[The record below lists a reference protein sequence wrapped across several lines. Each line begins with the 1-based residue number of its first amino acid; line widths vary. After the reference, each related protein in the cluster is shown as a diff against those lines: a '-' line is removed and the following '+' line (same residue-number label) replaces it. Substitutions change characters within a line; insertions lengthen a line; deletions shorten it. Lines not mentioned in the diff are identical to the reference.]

1 MILNTTWQ
9 IVSAMGV
16 EAICVFFITYFIS
29 TKGRVAERSY
39 YDVVIEKAGL
49 EERLRENLEENAGL
63 KQKIQNLHLELQEAR
78 DKALV
83 LDIEKKNLE
92 RTNMQFDA
100 FLKSVDEQTKL
111 HFENLANKIFDE
123 KMNKFSKMSREGLHY
138 LLEPVKENMQILKKE
153 LEEAFVRQGKE
164 QFSLKNE
171 IQRIVLANE
180 RITLQAENLAS
191 ALKGNNKLQGS
202 WGEVILEKVLED
214 SGLRRDQDYKMHSAG
229 MSLTG
234 ITGGKQYPDVV
245 VLLPEDKH
253 IVVDSKVSLV
263 HYERYCSEKQDE
275 NLRLAHLKQFV
286 HSVRSHVNDLAG
298 KRYTDIDSLN
308 TPDFVLM
315 FIPIESAYFLMVRAD
330 TELHGYAWCKKV
342 VIVCPSTL
350 LATLRTIESL
360 WRLEK
365 QNRNTLEIARQ
376 GGALYDKIAGFI
388 QDMQKLGKQLDVA
401 GCVYRDAMKKLSEGH
416 GNILSRTKNL
426 KNLGVKA
433 SKSLE
438 IEAVDG

>member
-9 IVSAMGV
+9 IVSVMGV

-29 TKGRVAERSY
+29 TKGRVVERSY

-49 EERLRENLEENAGL
+49 EERLRENLEENVGL

-138 LLEPVKENMQILKKE
+138 LLEPVKENIQILKKE

-308 TPDFVLM
+308 APDFVLM

-416 GNILSRTKNL
+416 GNILARTKNL

-438 IEAVDG
+438 IEAVDS

>member
-138 LLEPVKENMQILKKE
+138 LLEPVKENMQILK
-153 LEEAFVRQGKE
+153 
-164 QFSLKNE
+164 
-171 IQRIVLANE
+171 
-180 RITLQAENLAS
+180 
-191 ALKGNNKLQGS
+191 
-202 WGEVILEKVLED
+202 
-214 SGLRRDQDYKMHSAG
+214 
-229 MSLTG
+229 
-234 ITGGKQYPDVV
+234 
-245 VLLPEDKH
+245 
-253 IVVDSKVSLV
+253 
-263 HYERYCSEKQDE
+263 
-275 NLRLAHLKQFV
+275 
-286 HSVRSHVNDLAG
+286 
-298 KRYTDIDSLN
+298 
-308 TPDFVLM
+308 
-315 FIPIESAYFLMVRAD
+315 
-330 TELHGYAWCKKV
+330 
-342 VIVCPSTL
+342 
-350 LATLRTIESL
+350 
-360 WRLEK
+360 
-365 QNRNTLEIARQ
+365 RN
-376 GGALYDKIAGFI
+376 
-388 QDMQKLGKQLDVA
+388 
-401 GCVYRDAMKKLSEGH
+401 
-416 GNILSRTKNL
+416 
-426 KNLGVKA
+426 
-433 SKSLE
+433 
-438 IEAVDG
+438 